1 MTVLRTQ
8 PQGPLQRKEAEEI
21 LDVALRIEARQS
33 PDQPLTLDELKAIG
47 FEIGLDPESL
57 DRAAALVEERRL
69 KRQQQR
75 AQLRRG
81 IAVAAAVGLVL
92 AAINGGLVLAS
103 RSTLMD
109 QRVQCELQQAQVQN
123 MLQRQSHV
131 EARFKD
137 AAKSPERESE
147 LAGSENRVAIARRR
161 YLEVASNYQR
171 SAQGLFARQATTWF
185 ALPSRCEPSEG
196 AAR

>member
-81 IAVAAAVGLVL
+81 ITVAAAVGLAL

-131 EARFKD
+131 
-137 AAKSPERESE
+137 
-147 LAGSENRVAIARRR
+147 
-161 YLEVASNYQR
+161 
-171 SAQGLFARQATTWF
+171 
-185 ALPSRCEPSEG
+185 
-196 AAR
+196 

>member
-47 FEIGLDPESL
+47 FEIGLDPASL

-81 IAVAAAVGLVL
+81 LKVAAAVGLAL
-92 AAINGGLVLAS
+92 AAVNGGLVLAS

-137 AAKSPERESE
+137 AAQSPERESE
-147 LAGSENRVAIARRR
+147 LAGSENRVALARRR
-161 YLEVASNYQR
+161 YLEAASNYQR
-171 SAQGLFARQATTWF
+171 SAQGLLARQATTWF
-185 ALPSRCEPSEG
+185 ALPSRCESSDG

>member
-69 KRQQQR
+69 KRQ
-75 AQLRRG
+75 
-81 IAVAAAVGLVL
+81 
-92 AAINGGLVLAS
+92 
-103 RSTLMD
+103 
-109 QRVQCELQQAQVQN
+109 
-123 MLQRQSHV
+123 
-131 EARFKD
+131 
-137 AAKSPERESE
+137 P
-147 LAGSENRVAIARRR
+147 
-161 YLEVASNYQR
+161 
-171 SAQGLFARQATTWF
+171 
-185 ALPSRCEPSEG
+185 
-196 AAR
+196 